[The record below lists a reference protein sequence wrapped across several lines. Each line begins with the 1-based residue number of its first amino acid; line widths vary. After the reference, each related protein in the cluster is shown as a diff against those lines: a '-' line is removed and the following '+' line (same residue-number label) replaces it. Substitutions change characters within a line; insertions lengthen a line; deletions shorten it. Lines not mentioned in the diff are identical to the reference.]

1 VTEPASPGALVAAAR
16 ILVVDDDPAIRKIL
30 RDRFRALGH
39 LVDAASDGMEALGK
53 IDAQGADLVLLD
65 LQMPVM
71 GGFAVLHELGTRA
84 DRPAVVVLTAHGS
97 IEAAVRAVRAG
108 AADFVTKPFEAAHI
122 EHVVAGV
129 LEKMGLRRRLASLET
144 ELSDR
149 HHLVL
154 GKSRVMSEAYD
165 IATRAAA
172 SDATILLRGESG
184 TGKEVLARAVHRA
197 SKRCDGIF
205 SAVNCA
211 ALSAELL
218 ESELFG
224 HERGAFT
231 GATRSKPG
239 RLEVAAG
246 GTLFLD
252 EIGEL
257 APALQAK
264 FLRVLQE
271 REFERVGGTQTLKAN
286 VRVLAA
292 TNRDLAAEIAVGR
305 FREDLYYRLNVV
317 SVRLPALRER
327 REDVPALLDHFLR
340 RFTVAAGRQGLRFSA
355 QAKEVL
361 AAYSWTGNVRELA
374 NVVERAVV
382 LAIGDEMGVEALPE
396 EIVESLVRA
405 TPATATNAEGNAGPM
420 PRFHEGVADA
430 KRSLIREALR
440 RTGGH
445 QTRAAELLGL
455 TQPYLAR
462 LMKNLGVR
470 EP

>member
-1 VTEPASPGALVAAAR
+1 VTEPLSTAVAPAR
-16 ILVVDDDPAIRKIL
+16 LLVVDDDPTIRKIL

-39 LVDAASDGMEALGK
+39 AVDVAADGKEALAK
-53 IDAQGADLVLLD
+53 LDTVGADLLLLD
-65 LQMPVM
+65 LQMPVID
-71 GGFAVLHELGTRA
+71 GFAVLHELAGRPE
-84 DRPAVVVLTAHGS
+84 RPAVVVITAHGS

-108 AADFVTKPFEAAHI
+108 ASDFITKPFDAAHV

-129 LEKMGLRRRLASLET
+129 LEKMGLRRRVASLET
-144 ELSDR
+144 ELSER

-154 GKSRVMSEAYD
+154 GKSRAMADACELAM
-165 IATRAAA
+165 RAAA

-197 SKRCDGIF
+197 SKRSEGCF

-224 HERGAFT
+224 HEKGAFT
-231 GATRSKPG
+231 GAIRSKPG

-271 REFERVGGTQTLKAN
+271 REFERVGGTQTIKTN
-286 VRVLAA
+286 VRVVAA
-292 TNRDLAAEIAVGR
+292 TNRDLTAEIAAGR

-317 SVRLPALRER
+317 SVRLPSLRDR

-340 RFTVAAGRQGLRFSA
+340 RFAVASGRQGLRFSA
-355 QAKEVL
+355 EAKEVL
-361 AAYSWTGNVRELA
+361 AAYAWTGNVRELA

-382 LAIGDEMGVEALPE
+382 LAVPDEMGLEVLPE
-396 EIVESLVRA
+396 EIVESLARA
-405 TPATATNAEGNAGPM
+405 TPDPGAGLAGEIAARF

-430 KRSLIREALR
+430 KRALIREAMR

-462 LMKNLGVR
+462 LMKNLGLR
-470 EP
+470 EG

>member
-1 VTEPASPGALVAAAR
+1 VIEPARL
-16 ILVVDDDPAIRKIL
+16 LVVDDDPTIRKIL

-39 LVDAASDGMEALGK
+39 AVDAAADGKEALAKLEAAGT
-53 IDAQGADLVLLD
+53 DLVLLD

-71 GGFAVLHELGTRA
+71 DGFGVLQELAARP
-84 DRPAVVVLTAHGS
+84 DRPAVVVITAHGS

-108 AADFVTKPFEAAHI
+108 ASDFITKPFEAAHV
-122 EHVVAGV
+122 EHIVAGV
-129 LEKMGLRRRLASLET
+129 LEKVGLRRRLASLET

-154 GKSRVMSEAYD
+154 GKSRAMAEVYE
-165 IATRAAA
+165 IATRAAS

-197 SKRCDGIF
+197 SKRHEGIF

-224 HERGAFT
+224 HEKGAFT
-231 GATRSKPG
+231 GAMRTKPG
-239 RLEVAAG
+239 RLEIAAG

-271 REFERVGGTQTLKAN
+271 REFERVGGTQTIKTN
-286 VRVLAA
+286 VRIVAA
-292 TNRDLAAEIAVGR
+292 TNRDLAAEITAGR

-317 SVRLPALRER
+317 SVRLPPLRDR

-340 RFTVAAGRQGLRFSA
+340 RFEVASGRHGLHFSA
-355 QAKEVL
+355 DAKQVL
-361 AAYSWTGNVRELA
+361 TAYAWTGNVRELA

-382 LAIGDEMGVEALPE
+382 LAIGDEMGLEVLPE
-396 EIVESLVRA
+396 EIVENLAR
-405 TPATATNAEGNAGPM
+405 PAAQAEGSAGPM
-420 PRFHEGVADA
+420 PRFHDGVADA
-430 KRSLIREALR
+430 KKRLIREALR

-455 TQPYLAR
+455 TQPYFAR
-462 LMKNLGVR
+462 LKKNLGMHD
-470 EP
+470 P

>member
-1 VTEPASPGALVAAAR
+1 VTDFAGSAR
-16 ILVVDDDPAIRKIL
+16 LLVVDDDPAIRKIL
-30 RDRFRALGH
+30 KDRFRALGH
-39 LVDAASDGMEALGK
+39 VVDTAADGAEAVTKLE
-53 IDAQGADLVLLD
+53 QEGADLVLLD
-65 LQMPVM
+65 LQMPNM
-71 GGFAVLHELGTRA
+71 DGFGVLQAIGARP
-84 DRPAVVVLTAHGS
+84 DPPAVVVITAHGS

-108 AADFVTKPFEAAHI
+108 AADFVTKPFEAAQI

-129 LEKMGLRRRLASLET
+129 LDKVGLRRKVASLET

-154 GKSRVMSEAYD
+154 GKSRSMTEAHD
-165 IATRAAA
+165 MAIRAAA

-184 TGKEVLARAVHRA
+184 TGKEVVARAVHRA
-197 SKRCDGIF
+197 SKRRAGIF
-205 SAVNCA
+205 SAINCA

-224 HERGAFT
+224 HEKGAFT
-231 GATRSKPG
+231 GAVRTKPG
-239 RLEVAAG
+239 RLELASG

-257 APALQAK
+257 APTLQAK

-286 VRVLAA
+286 VRIVAA
-292 TNRDLAAEIAVGR
+292 TNRELSQEIAAGR
-305 FREDLYYRLNVV
+305 FREDLYFRLNVV
-317 SVRLPALRER
+317 SLRLPSLRER
-327 REDVPALLDHFLR
+327 REDIPELLNHFLR
-340 RFTVAAGRQGLRFSA
+340 RFAGAAGRPRLAFSA
-355 QAKEVL
+355 RAMDVL
-361 AAYSWTGNVRELA
+361 VSYAWPGNVRELA

-382 LAIGDEMGVEALPE
+382 LAVDDEIGLELLPE
-396 EIVESLVRA
+396 EIIESASGTLRGETFGGARGGETVL
-405 TPATATNAEGNAGPM
+405 
-420 PRFHEGVADA
+420 PRFHDGVAEA
-430 KRSLIREALR
+430 KRALIRDALQ

-462 LMKNLGVR
+462 LIKNLGVR
-470 EP
+470 MP

>member
-1 VTEPASPGALVAAAR
+1 VSEFRGTAR

-39 LVDAASDGMEALGK
+39 AVDVAADGQEALAF
-53 IDAQGADLVLLD
+53 IDERGADILLLD
-65 LQMPVM
+65 LQMPTM
-71 GGFAVLHELGTRA
+71 DGFAVLEALGKRSEA
-84 DRPAVVVLTAHGS
+84 PAVVVITAHGS

-108 AADFVTKPFEAAHI
+108 ASDFITKPFEAAHI
-122 EHVVAGV
+122 EHVVGGV
-129 LEKMGLRRRLASLET
+129 LEKLGLRRRVASLES

-154 GKSRVMSEAYD
+154 GKSRAMAEAYE

-172 SDATILLRGESG
+172 SEATILLRGESG

-197 SKRCDGIF
+197 SKRHDGVFAAI
-205 SAVNCA
+205 NCA
-211 ALSAELL
+211 SLSAELL
-218 ESELFG
+218 ESELLG
-224 HERGAFT
+224 HEKGAFT
-231 GATRSKPG
+231 GAIRSKPG
-239 RLEVAAG
+239 RLELAAG

-286 VRVLAA
+286 VRIIAA
-292 TNRDLAAEIAVGR
+292 THRDLPTEIAAGR
-305 FREDLYYRLNVV
+305 FREDLYYRLNVI
-317 SVRLPALRER
+317 SVRLPPLRDR
-327 REDVPALLDHFLR
+327 KDDIPPLLDHFLR
-340 RFTVAAGRQGLRFSA
+340 RFTVAAGKQALRFSPEA
-355 QAKEVL
+355 RAVL
-361 AAYSWTGNVRELA
+361 DAYAWTGNVRELA

-382 LAIGDEMGVEALPE
+382 LSTGDEMGLEVLPE
-396 EIVESLVRA
+396 EIVESL
-405 TPATATNAEGNAGPM
+405 PAHSSPTIIASGASTSV
-420 PRFHEGVADA
+420 PRFHDGVAEA
-430 KRSLIREALR
+430 KRTLIRDALR
-440 RTGGH
+440 QTGGH

-462 LMKNLGVR
+462 LMKNLGLR
-470 EP
+470 ET